1 LQKIGRNKLSEH
13 QIQVARE
20 AEQAGGKFFVAKDFD
35 SFKKMVWFIIKTTEI
50 QYAMPFKKGQTGNP
64 DRRLNGAKNFVNQ
77 PLMEM
82 IKTFLEDNWGIIQ
95 EDFM

>member
-1 LQKIGRNKLSEH
+1 
-13 QIQVARE
+13 
-20 AEQAGGKFFVAKDFD
+20 
-35 SFKKMVWFIIKTTEI
+35 
-50 QYAMPFKKGQTGNP
+50 MPFKKGQTGNP